1 MSIFLLLG
9 SVLGVVGL
17 AAAAYLLRL
26 GGGEL
31 PEAEVGRMAEEALP
45 GFVAGEAVL
54 SRDGRAALVLGAAG
68 DAALLKLHGVHV
80 AARKIVR
87 PVRVERIDEGL
98 RIESGERMFGNV
110 TLRLSPEGRDRLL
123 TLL

>member
-9 SVLGVVGL
+9 SVLGVLVL

-31 PEAEVGRMAEEALP
+31 PEAEVGRIAEEALP
-45 GFVAGEAVL
+45 GFMAGEAVL

-110 TLRLSPEGRDRLL
+110 TLRLSPEDRDRLL